1 MRPNN
6 AGTASRKICEICRSK
21 RPNQRKDGLQST
33 HNLEQK
39 RKTCGFLLSLF
50 YKCRTILYAEE
61 PRFTNQKNKTQLRI
75 KRNWVSIFRHKIQF
89 TSLSDKDIT
98 HLQQTFSFSYRP
110 STKASILSFSMTPVW
125 RSFLF
130 CRPAKLPGM
139 GTPLTSCSR
148 SIRANSSI
156 SPASSRAAKTAAGNL

>member
-50 YKCRTILYAEE
+50 YKCRIILYAED
-61 PRFTNQKNKTQLRI
+61 PRLINRENKTQLRS
-75 KRNWVSIFRHKIQF
+75 KRNWVSIIRHKIQF
-89 TSLSDKDIT
+89 ASLSDKDIT
-98 HLQQTFSFSYRP
+98 HLVCVFFCPYGNRKAVKKTVQWHCAIWDDREKAPLCNGPGQLLLAYGQFTF
-110 STKASILSFSMTPVW
+110 
-125 RSFLF
+125 
-130 CRPAKLPGM
+130 
-139 GTPLTSCSR
+139 
-148 SIRANSSI
+148 
-156 SPASSRAAKTAAGNL
+156 